1 MDEGVK
7 HRIKQQYNRL
17 SALLVFIANAFTLMY
32 VGKMEY
38 NDALWFGSV
47 SGAFTYTILST
58 LADSQD
64 LEDYMPQRQKKPA
77 TYQVP
82 NQPVPQNMI
91 PYQQY
96 QQMQP
101 PPPPPPMAPMPP
113 GGYINPNTGEI
124 ADAEQGAHIDKI
136 AGKQSG

>member
-32 VGKMEY
+32 VGKMVY

-58 LADSQD
+58 IADSQD
-64 LEDYMPQRQKKPA
+64 LEDMIPRAKRKPA

-96 QQMQP
+96 QQTQP
-101 PPPPPPMAPMPP
+101 PPVPMAPMPQ